1 MHGANRLNEAGLSD
15 FNALQNRRNDGW
27 ASLLAFDVLEID
39 GDDLRDQPL
48 IERRERL
55 RKLLARRNDG
65 VQFVEHLQGDGAKM
79 FAHACRL
86 GLEGIVSKRA
96 DSPHRA
102 GPSRVWLKIKN
113 RNHPSIERI
122 KAAIASGKFRRR

>member
-65 VQFVEHLQGDGAKM
+65 VQFVEHLQGHGAKI

-102 GPSRVWLKIKN
+102 GPSRVAQDQK
-113 RNHPSIERI
+113 P
-122 KAAIASGKFRRR
+122 

>member
-1 MHGANRLNEAGLSD
+1 MEPSGDAVFVAPQCTVPTASTKRACRISTPFRTAGRLGEPIGVRRAGD
-15 FNALQNRRNDGW
+15 RWRRPSRPAAHRAEGT
-27 ASLLAFDVLEID
+27 A
-39 GDDLRDQPL
+39 
-48 IERRERL
+48 

-65 VQFVEHLQGDGAKM
+65 VQFVGPLEADGAKI

-122 KAAIASGKFRRR
+122 